1 MTDKNS
7 PAGDTSTLAR
17 LGLACGIMALYL
29 LSQGGVLNLLM
40 GLGLLLTGLAIVHS
54 ARVHRRLLAQ
64 ASQIETERAALR
76 TELSER
82 QAMTLKETRLL
93 AAVCHDLRQ
102 PIYSIALLT
111 GAFQRIGAAD
121 GAIARQINA
130 SVKAM
135 DEMVEGLLEAAR
147 LNSGA
152 LPDQPGPA
160 SMKQLLADIALQFSV
175 QACSSGL
182 TLQVKPSDLWAQTDA
197 GQVQR
202 ILANLV
208 SNAIRYTPRGGSI
221 VVRCRLRGDR
231 VWLQVWDT
239 GVGIAKADR
248 QRIFDEFVQVDGPVV
263 TGRKGLGLGLSI
275 AHQLAQRQGHP
286 LVLRSRPGRGSLF
299 AIGLRRVPGSM
310 TLRGSEPRA
319 TTTRMRSTSVSEVIS
334 C

>member
-1 MTDKNS
+1 MASMTDKIS
-7 PAGDTSTLAR
+7 PAGDTSTLAW

-54 ARVHRRLLAQ
+54 ARVHSRLLAQ
-64 ASQIETERAALR
+64 ASRIETERAALR

-82 QAMTLKETRLL
+82 QAMTVKETRLL

-121 GAIARQINA
+121 G
-130 SVKAM
+130 
-135 DEMVEGLLEAAR
+135 GLLEAAR
-147 LNSGA
+147 LNSST
-152 LPDQPGPA
+152 PDKLGTA
-160 SMKQLLADIALQFSV
+160 SMKQLLTDIALQFSV
-175 QACSSGL
+175 QACSRGL
-182 TLQVKPSDLWAQTDA
+182 TFQVKPSDIWAQTDE
-197 GQVQR
+197 GQVRR

-208 SNAIRYTPRGGSI
+208 SNAIRYTPQGGSI

-275 AHQLAQRQGHP
+275 AHQLAQRLGHP

-299 AIGLRRVPGSM
+299 AIGMRRAPGSM
-310 TLRGSEPRA
+310 TLRGHEPKA
-319 TTTRMRSTSVSEVIS
+319 TSTQMRSASVSEVIS